1 MDRYEI
7 VRYVADGSF
16 KFGFVAIDRRC
27 PRADGSCPEVFLGV
41 IKTGT
46 DLVLEKR
53 VEMQLSRQIQSMGD
67 LFDDARSRLVRTHF
81 VSEKDKPAEFR
92 LSALNRTVQ
101 LHCVI
106 QDLCDGGDLY
116 GYMNTGDSFPE
127 GVARHFFAEL
137 MRGIHELHC
146 RSMYH
151 LDIKI
156 ENVLV
161 VKDQASGE
169 YSLRLGDMGFMRLFS
184 MDGARLPTN
193 AAATTLNLVKAKN
206 EGVLPPEHLELR
218 PFGGLAF
225 NTKLD
230 LMNPAKADV
239 WAAGEVL
246 LWLVGL
252 KPLMTTSQH
261 RLVWASGRRT
271 KRMMV
276 TLKEKPIQKRAD
288 GSWEPDLLDDLQ
300 HHSLGRDAL
309 RISPDLLELLRC
321 MLQSDRDLRPTA
333 KEVLTQLE
341 ASSVPAPSLTEIS
354 VEMNRRVPKTL
365 IDGERNAQTY
375 DGTCAPSTN
384 GQPLVPHVFQLLRNA
399 LGRQHHGWA
408 VDYRDPMCIIEH
420 HEHIVVCQVL
430 QTGKIHYKWE
440 KGMSFPVWLE
450 ICSAL
455 KDLLDSEPGFTPA
468 QP

>member
-1 MDRYEI
+1 M
-7 VRYVADGSF
+7 
-16 KFGFVAIDRRC
+16 
-27 PRADGSCPEVFLGV
+27 
-41 IKTGT
+41 
-46 DLVLEKR
+46 
-53 VEMQLSRQIQSMGD
+53 
-67 LFDDARSRLVRTHF
+67 H
-81 VSEKDKPAEFR
+81 
-92 LSALNRTVQ
+92 
-101 LHCVI
+101 
-106 QDLCDGGDLY
+106 
-116 GYMNTGDSFPE
+116 GDSFPE

-151 LDIKI
+151 LDIKL

-184 MDGARLPTN
+184 VDGAREPTI
-193 AAATTLNLVKAKN
+193 AAATTLNLVRAKN

-218 PFGGLAF
+218 PGGGLAF
-225 NTKLD
+225 NRKLD

-252 KPLMTTSQH
+252 VPL
-261 RLVWASGRRT
+261 T
-271 KRMMV
+271 KKKQEHVVFCCNREFKKMMV
-276 TLKEKPIQKRAD
+276 TLKEKPIRKKAD

-309 RISPDLLELLRC
+309 RISPELLELLRC

-354 VEMNRRVPKTL
+354 LEMNRRVPKNL
-365 IDGERNAQTY
+365 IDGERNAKTY
-375 DGTCAPSTN
+375 DGTCTPPTN
-384 GQPLVPHVFQLLRNA
+384 GQPLRSHVFQLLRNA
-399 LGRQHHGWA
+399 LGRQAHGWA

-420 HEHIVVCQVL
+420 HGYIVVCQVL
-430 QTGKIHYKWE
+430 QTGKIHCKWE
-440 KGMSFPVWLE
+440 KGMFSPVWLGMY
-450 ICSAL
+450 SAL